1 MPDYV
6 RVAAR
11 RIIVN
16 GDPALLQIAFEPA
29 VLDRYR
35 AAAGFSII
43 RTDSAGRVKKEG
55 GWSLDFGIGEGD
67 ALVHASW
74 GALTQNLP
82 DEERAHWAAHVIDL
96 PLSENFLR
104 MQLAPGSCF
113 DDGEVRSW

>member
-1 MPDYV
+1 MPDYM

-11 RIIVN
+11 RSIVN
-16 GDPALLQIAFEPA
+16 RDPALLQLAFDPV

-35 AAAGFSII
+35 GVRGFSII
-43 RTDSAGRVKKEG
+43 RTNSAGRLKKEG

-74 GALTQNLP
+74 TALTGNLP
-82 DEERAHWAAHVIDL
+82 DEDRAHWAAHVIDL

-104 MQLAPGSCF
+104 MQLSPGSCF
-113 DDGEVRSW
+113 DDGEVRTW